1 MLAER
6 NQIVAVRAIAM
17 QQHDELFRL
26 AAGRRHEARAV
37 ELGKCCHG
45 HPCAGPF
52 SAGSQPHIAEICEA
66 VKMAR

>member
-37 ELGKCCHG
+37 ELGICCHD
-45 HPCAGPF
+45 HPYARPV
-52 SAGSQPHIAEICEA
+52 SAGSQPHIAEIWQS